1 MRKLP
6 PLKSIRTF
14 EAAARHESL
23 TLAAGELNVS
33 VSAVSQQIRI
43 LEAYFQK
50 PLFEKQGRSLKL
62 TQPAR
67 AYLEDVR
74 ACLDRLAL
82 ASEQMAGP
90 SHKSAIRVNT
100 TPSFAMRWLI
110 PNLPSFQAAHPKTEV
125 NIVTSALD
133 SINDIH
139 ETFDIVIR
147 RDHMERPEHECRKF
161 LDDVMIVVASPKLPG
176 IEALT
181 SAKRLKDSGNLL
193 HLKSRPDAWG
203 RWFKG
208 ANISVPQTLTGQ
220 YYDHFFLSLQAAIN
234 GLGIALAPRVLVSD
248 DIAQGLLVQLC
259 RENTLEGPGFHCL
272 FRESALSDRDKAPFL
287 KWLIDGEEKSADV

>member
-6 PLKSIRTF
+6 PLKAIKTF

-50 PLFEKQGRSLKL
+50 HLFEKQGRSLKL
-62 TQPAR
+62 THPAR

-82 ASEQMAGP
+82 ASEQMASP
-90 SHKSAIRVNT
+90 AHNAAIRVNT

-110 PNLPSFQAAHPKTEV
+110 PNLPSFQAAHPKTEI

-133 SINDIH
+133 TIDDLH
-139 ETFDIVIR
+139 DTFDVVIR
-147 RDHMERPEHECRKF
+147 RDHMERPGHECRKF
-161 LDDVMIVVASPKLPG
+161 LDDIMIAVASPKLSG
-176 IEALT
+176 IESLT
-181 SAKRLKDSGNLL
+181 CAKDLKKSGNLL
-193 HLKSRPDAWG
+193 HLNSRPDAWS
-203 RWFKG
+203 RWFKH
-208 ANISVPQTLTGQ
+208 AKIATPQTLIGQ

-234 GLGIALAPRVLVSD
+234 GLGIALAPHVLVSD

-259 RENTLEGPGFHCL
+259 RDHTLEGPGFHCL
-272 FRESALSDRDKAPFL
+272 FREKFLSDRNKAPFL
-287 KWLIDGEEKSADV
+287 KWLTDMTDELSSS